1 MAKWFSTKVPRK
13 FGGKEQGF
21 FFLSMM
27 VLEQLDFHMQKNEVE
42 PLVEPMYKNYDGL
55 EISM

>member
-1 MAKWFSTKVPRK
+1 MIFNKGAKKIRWQRT
-13 FGGKEQGF
+13 GF